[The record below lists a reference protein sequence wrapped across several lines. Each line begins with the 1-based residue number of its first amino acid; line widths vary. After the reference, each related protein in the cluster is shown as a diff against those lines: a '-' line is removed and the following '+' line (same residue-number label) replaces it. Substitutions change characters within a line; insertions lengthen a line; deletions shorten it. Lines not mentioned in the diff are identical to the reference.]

1 MAYNDI
7 VESEG
12 KTGLLR
18 ALRYVRSVFELF
30 LGVFL
35 GFGLVGA
42 AIKALVGIGLLFL
55 YWSFYNFGMT
65 VGDALAALIAF
76 LIVRWLI
83 RDGYRVW
90 ALARASGAR

>member
-1 MAYNDI
+1 M
-7 VESEG
+7 
-12 KTGLLR
+12 GLLC
-18 ALRYVRSVFELF
+18 AFRYVRSVSELF

-65 VGDALAALIAF
+65 VGDTLATLIAF
-76 LIVRWLI
+76 VIVRWLLQ
-83 RDGYRVW
+83 DGYRVW
-90 ALARASGAR
+90 LLARANKD